1 MPLTS
6 LNIYKQKGEQLSA
19 QAESDR
25 TRGSGFKL
33 KEERFRIDVRK
44 TFFTQGPVLIRE
56 AVVHNP
62 WRRSKPGC
70 MGPWAA

>member
-25 TRGSGFKL
+25 TRGSGFKQ
-33 KEERFRIDVRK
+33 KEGRFMLDVRK
-44 TFFTQGPVLIRE
+44 KFFLPRV
-56 AVVHNP
+56 
-62 WRRSKPGC
+62 
-70 MGPWAA
+70 

>member
-56 AVVHNP
+56 LWVPHP
-62 WRRSKPGC
+62 WGC
-70 MGPWAA
+70 SRPR